1 MLLDGDNIRNGLNRD
16 LGFADA
22 DRVENIRRAGEM
34 AKLLVESGIVVLSCF
49 ISPFNAEREMVREL
63 LGPGEFIEIFVAVP
77 VEECIR
83 RDPKGLHAKALAG
96 KIKNFTGIDSPYE
109 RQRASADW
117 FLEYQAEKL

>member
-1 MLLDGDNIRNGLNRD
+1 
-16 LGFADA
+16 
-22 DRVENIRRAGEM
+22 M

-109 RQRASADW
+109 APSSPDVYING
-117 FLEYQAEKL
+117 EGETAEHAAARIRRLVP